1 MELSL
6 PGQDEDDEGWISNF
20 ALDFPTDQ
28 TRHFDQS
35 ETTDFPMSFDAEG
48 GAALPSNTTLYAY
61 QRGNDDFDLM
71 DTAFLG
77 HLLPTENH
85 TEDWPL

>member
-1 MELSL
+1 MNMELSL

-20 ALDFPTDQ
+20 ALDFPTD
-28 TRHFDQS
+28 
-35 ETTDFPMSFDAEG
+35 FPMSFDAEG

-61 QRGNDDFDLM
+61 QQGIDDFDLM
-71 DTAFLG
+71 DTAFLD